1 MAQWLA
7 PQRRTRLSTA
17 DSSWSFFKQVNNQ
30 VVKASDACK
39 LSPDVRTILGEPKNE
54 IAVNFPV
61 KLRDGKIHMFKGY
74 RIQHNNLLGPFKGGI
89 RYAPSV
95 SLDEVKALAALM
107 TYKCSLV
114 ELPFGGGKGGIQ
126 LEPSQFNQ
134 EELMRITRRF
144 TAALGN
150 NIGPLYD
157 IPAPDMGT
165 NAQIMVWMMDTF
177 VNTTGS
183 QNRNLSGAIVTGKT
197 LACGGSEG
205 REKATAQGLVYC
217 LEKWAEEKKRR
228 VPELSFSIQGFGNVG
243 GNTAKIL
250 HALGARIV
258 AIQDKDATLYHPEGI
273 DVPSLATHMGKTGS
287 IVGFAGAKPIT
298 VDALYEVDCDVFVPA
313 AIEGVINA
321 DSAKKLKCKL
331 IAEGAN
337 GPTRPE
343 GEEVLFAK
351 GIEVLPDILA
361 NSGGVI
367 VSYFEWVQNRLSERW
382 DLEEVDLKLKKKIL
396 RAYNHM
402 REVASSLSVDNRT
415 AAYVHAIRRIEV
427 AYMERGIF
435 P

>member
-1 MAQWLA
+1 M
-7 PQRRTRLSTA
+7 STA
-17 DSSWSFFKQVNNQ
+17 DNWSFFKQVNSQ

-61 KLRDGKIHMFKGY
+61 KLNDGKIHMFKGY

-114 ELPFGGGKGGIQ
+114 ALPFGGGKGGIQ
-126 LEPSQFNQ
+126 MDPSKFAND
-134 EELMRITRRF
+134 ELMRITRRF

-205 REKATAQGLVYC
+205 REKATAQGLVFC
-217 LEKWAEEKKRR
+217 LEKWAEEQKRR
-228 VPELSFSIQGFGNVG
+228 LPECTFTIQGFGNVG
-243 GNTAKIL
+243 GNTAKLL
-250 HALGARIV
+250 HAQGARVI

-273 DVPSLATHMGKTGS
+273 DIPALSVHMGKTGS
-287 IVGFAGAKPIT
+287 IGGFAGAKAIAAP
-298 VDALYEVDCDVFVPA
+298 AFFEVDCDVFVPA
-313 AIEGVINA
+313 ALEGVITG
-321 DSAKKLKCKL
+321 DTAKKLKCKL
-331 IAEGAN
+331 VAEGAN

-343 GEEVLFAK
+343 GEEILAAK
-351 GIEVLPDILA
+351 KIEVLPDILA

-367 VSYFEWVQNRLSERW
+367 VSYYEWVQNRLSERW
-382 DLEEVDLKLKKKIL
+382 DLDEVDLKLKKKIL

-402 REVASSLSVDNRT
+402 REVATSLNVDART

-427 AYMERGIF
+427 AYQERGIF

>member
-1 MAQWLA
+1 MGGRYNVAMPNQ
-7 PQRRTRLSTA
+7 TG
-17 DSSWSFFKQVNNQ
+17 WSFFKQVNAQ

-39 LSPDVRTILGEPKNE
+39 LSSDVRTILGEPKNE
-54 IAVNFPV
+54 IIVNFPV
-61 KLRDGKIHMFKGY
+61 KMNDGKIHMFKGY

-114 ELPFGGGKGGIQ
+114 ELPYGGAKGGIQ
-126 LEPSQFNQ
+126 LDPAKFAQDEI
-134 EELMRITRRF
+134 MRITRRF

-183 QNRNLSGAIVTGKT
+183 QARNLSQAVVTGKT

-205 REKATAQGLVYC
+205 REKATAQGLVFC
-217 LEKWAEEKKRR
+217 LERWAEENKL
-228 VPELSFSIQGFGNVG
+228 PLPGCTFAIQGFGNVG
-243 GNTAKIL
+243 GNTAKLL
-250 HALGARIV
+250 HAQGARIV

-273 DVPSLATHMGKTGS
+273 DIPGLAAHMGRTGA
-287 IVGFAGAKPIT
+287 ILGFPGAKPIT
-298 VDALYEVDCDVFVPA
+298 SDAFFEVEHDIFIPA
-313 AIEGVINA
+313 AIEGIITA
-321 DSAKKLKCKL
+321 DTAKRLKCKL
-331 IAEGAN
+331 VAEGAN

-343 GEEVLFAK
+343 GEEVLAARK
-351 GIEVLPDILA
+351 IEVIPDILA

-396 RAYNHM
+396 RAYDHV
-402 REVASSLSVDNRT
+402 REVSRSLSCDSRT
-415 AAYVHAIRRIEV
+415 AAYVHAVRRIEV
-427 AYMERGIF
+427 SYLERGIF

>member
-1 MAQWLA
+1 
-7 PQRRTRLSTA
+7 LSTA
-17 DSSWSFFKQVNNQ
+17 TWSFFQQVNNQ

-39 LSPDVRTILGEPKNE
+39 LAEDVRTILGEPKNE

-61 KLRDGKIHMFKGY
+61 KLNDGKIHMFKGY

-95 SLDEVKALAALM
+95 SLDEVKALDALM

-114 ELPFGGGKGGIQ
+114 DLPFGGSKGGIQ
-126 LEPSQFNQ
+126 MDPSKYAPD
-134 EELMRITRRF
+134 EVMRITRRF

-217 LEKWAEEKKRR
+217 LEKWAEEKKRQL
-228 VPELSFSIQGFGNVG
+228 PECRFSIQGFGNVG

-250 HALGARIV
+250 HSQGARVV
-258 AIQDKDATLYHPEGI
+258 AIQDKDSTLFHPEGI
-273 DVPSLATHMGKTGS
+273 DVPALATHMGKTGS
-287 IVGFAGAKPIT
+287 ITGFAGAKTLPA
-298 VDALYEVDCDVFVPA
+298 DALFDVECDVFIPA
-313 AIEGVINA
+313 AIEGVITA
-321 DSAKKLKCKL
+321 ETAKKLKCKL
-331 IAEGAN
+331 VAEGAN

-343 GEEVLFAK
+343 GEEVLAAK
-351 GIEVLPDILA
+351 KIEVLPDILA

-382 DLEEVDLKLKKKIL
+382 DLEEVDQKLKKKIL
-396 RAYNHM
+396 RAYGKVRDVM
-402 REVASSLSVDNRT
+402 TSLKVDART

-427 AYMERGIF
+427 SYLERGIF

>member
-1 MAQWLA
+1 MSAA
-7 PQRRTRLSTA
+7 EG
-17 DSSWSFFKQVNNQ
+17 WSFFKQVKQQ

-39 LSPDVRTILGEPKNE
+39 LSNDVRTILEEPKNE
-54 IAVNFPV
+54 IVVNFPV
-61 KLRDGKIHMFKGY
+61 RLADGVIHSFRGY

-126 LEPSQFNQ
+126 MDPSKYTQ

-144 TAALGN
+144 TSALGN
-150 NIGPLYD
+150 NIGPVYD

-183 QNRNLSGAIVTGKT
+183 QTRNLSQAVVTGKT

-217 LEKWAEEKKRR
+217 LEKWAEEKKRK
-228 VPELSFSIQGFGNVG
+228 VPECTFSIQGFGNVG

-250 HALGARIV
+250 HSMGARVV
-258 AIQDKDATLYHPEGI
+258 AIQDKDSTLYHPEGI
-273 DVPSLATHMGKTGS
+273 DVPALASHMGKTGA
-287 IVGFAGAKPIT
+287 IVGFAGAKAIPAGGI
-298 VDALYEVDCDVFVPA
+298 YEVDCDVFVPA
-313 AIEGVINA
+313 AIEGVLTGET
-321 DSAKKLKCKL
+321 AKKLKCKL
-331 IAEGAN
+331 VAEGAN
-337 GPTRPE
+337 GPTRPD
-343 GEEVLFAK
+343 GDEVLAQK
-351 GIEVLPDILA
+351 KIDVLPDILA
-361 NSGGVI
+361 NAGGVI
-367 VSYFEWVQNRLSERW
+367 VSYYEWVQNRLSERW
-382 DLEEVDLKLKKKIL
+382 DLDEVDLKLKKKIL
-396 RAYNHM
+396 RAYGHM
-402 REVASSLSVDNRT
+402 RDASTSLGVDART
-415 AAYVHAIRRIEV
+415 AAYVYAIRRIEV
-427 AYMERGIF
+427 AYLERGIF

>member
-1 MAQWLA
+1 MSPA
-7 PQRRTRLSTA
+7 TG
-17 DSSWSFFKQVNNQ
+17 WSFFQQVNKQ

-39 LSPDVRTILGEPKNE
+39 LSRDVRTILGEPKNE

-61 KLRDGKIHMFKGY
+61 KLADGQIHMFKGY

-126 LEPSQFNQ
+126 LDPAKFSQD
-134 EELMRITRRF
+134 ELMRITRRF

-183 QNRNLSGAIVTGKT
+183 QSRNLSQAVVTGKT

-205 REKATAQGLVYC
+205 REKATAQGMVFC
-217 LEKWAEEKKRR
+217 LEKWAEERKRR
-228 VPELSFSIQGFGNVG
+228 LPELSFAIQGFGNVG

-258 AIQDKDATLYHPEGI
+258 AIQDKDATLHHPEGL
-273 DVPSLATHMGKTGS
+273 DVPSLAAHMGRTGALK
-287 IVGFAGAKPIT
+287 GFSGAKEISN
-298 VDALYEVDCDVFVPA
+298 DALYEVDCDVFVPA
-313 AIEGVINA
+313 AVEGVINA
-321 DSAKKLKCKL
+321 ETAKKLKCQL
-331 IAEGAN
+331 VAEGAN

-343 GEEVLFAK
+343 GEEVLGAK
-351 GIEVLPDILA
+351 KIDVLPDILA

-382 DLEEVDLKLKKKIL
+382 DLDEVDLKLKKKIL
-396 RAYNHM
+396 RAYAHM
-402 REVASSLSVDNRT
+402 REAASSLGVDART

-427 AYMERGIF
+427 AYQERGIF